1 MPSAGTWSIGLSLE
15 STVRFEVLLGF
26 VDGIPDSTQIRH
38 LPFGEVVDSVG
49 E

>member
-1 MPSAGTWSIGLSLE
+1 MKDEFGIRVDD

-26 VDGIPDSTQIRH
+26 VDGIPDSTHIRH
-38 LPFGEVVDSVG
+38 LPFGEIVDSVG